1 MNLELRA
8 AYCDECHCAFR
19 QCVKASKHKVCHA
32 RPSTENMDYDTPIM
46 LLENQLQPLRRK
58 QIPKQYPKRQSVKQD
73 MK

>member
-19 QCVKASKHKVCHA
+19 QCVEASEHQVGRA

-58 QIPKQYPKRQSVKQD
+58 QILKQYPKHVRV
-73 MK
+73 